1 MDTNGE
7 QILAENKQLRDEL
20 DKIKQNIKPNN
31 LRSYSPSKTDPK
43 QGLEMQK
50 LKKENEKLKEY
61 VLKDIGCLIMIS
73 VKIFFYLKQKY
84 DEDWLVRES
93 KQNIT
98 SRSKQ
103 TQKRW
108 RFINIYKQQ
117 LLNQTSNIKK
127 FKYIFLFGYTNTML
141 YYTNLI

>member
-1 MDTNGE
+1 M
-7 QILAENKQLRDEL
+7 AENKQLRDEL

-84 DEDWLVRES
+84 DED
-93 KQNIT
+93 
-98 SRSKQ
+98 
-103 TQKRW
+103 
-108 RFINIYKQQ
+108 
-117 LLNQTSNIKK
+117 
-127 FKYIFLFGYTNTML
+127 
-141 YYTNLI
+141 